1 MATRKPEKGTLSE
14 LLKEKPRRGRP
25 PHAVSRQNVYV
36 SLTSRQKALMG
47 ELGKRLPAGL
57 SRADVPDLA
66 VTVFAARFEALR
78 RATAGRTRE
87 IPEGVTDLHSFY
99 LLWDVQPPG
108 HEEGEAHWTSLRLS
122 PQQAIELG
130 RLQGA
135 LNMRFGSNRS
145 EVFAL
150 SLTLLEKYLNSDL
163 PAGARGSL
171 SELRDQIT
179 DFYL

>member
-1 MATRKPEKGTLSE
+1 VNTRKPEKGTLSE

-36 SLTSRQKALMG
+36 ALTERQKALMSA
-47 ELGKRLPAGL
+47 LGKRLPAGL

-66 VTVFAARFEALR
+66 VSVIAARFEGLR

-87 IPEGVTDLHSFY
+87 IPEGVTDLHSLY
-99 LLWDVQPPG
+99 LLWDVRPPG
-108 HEEGEAHWTSLRLS
+108 HDEGEARWTSLRLS
-122 PQQAIELG
+122 PQLAMELG

-150 SLTLLEKYLNSDL
+150 SLALLERYVNNDMSGRED
-163 PAGARGSL
+163 GSL
-171 SELRDQIT
+171 SELRDEIANI
-179 DFYL
+179 YL